1 MRAARIAAVAVAL
14 AIVATIVIVL
24 TRLDFIDEALD
35 SEYCEAEVG
44 GDVARLELDQAENAA
59 LIAAIGVRRDLPA
72 RAVSIALAT
81 AFQESKIRN
90 LDYGDRDSL
99 GIFQQRPSQGW
110 GSPEEIQ
117 DPVYA
122 TETFFDALVEVD
134 GYEDMPIHDAAQAV
148 QRSADGNAYALHE
161 TPARVLASALTGW
174 SPAAFRCEID
184 EPADSE
190 QRAGA
195 DGLTPNARAVV
206 DDVEAA
212 FGAVGSAAGDAGQ
225 TVRLTPPV
233 AGTRRH
239 GWALAQYLVGQ
250 ADRLAITTVAFDGRV
265 WRASESGEGWQEGGG
280 RGRDQVRVE
289 VA

>member
-1 MRAARIAAVAVAL
+1 MRAVGVAALVVAL
-14 AIVATIVIVL
+14 AIVGTVL
-24 TRLDFIDEALD
+24 VVLSRLDFFGGLEDER
-35 SEYCEAEVG
+35 CEAQID
-44 GDVARLELDQAENAA
+44 GDVATLDLDQAENAS

-122 TETFFDALVEVD
+122 TETFFDALVQIE

-148 QRSADGNAYALHE
+148 QRSADGSAYAAHE

-174 SPAAFRCEID
+174 SPAAFECEID
-184 EPADSE
+184 EPDDSS
-190 QRAGA
+190 QRAGS
-195 DGLTPNARAVV
+195 DGLTPNARTVV
-206 DDVEAA
+206 DDVAVA
-212 FGAVGSAAGDAGQ
+212 FGDWSHAASDGGQ
-225 TVRLTPPV
+225 TVTFGSPQS
-233 AGTRRH
+233 RRH
-239 GWALAQYLVGQ
+239 GWALAQYLVGN
-250 ADRLAITTVAFDGRV
+250 ADRLGIASVAYKRRV
-265 WRASESGEGWQEGGG
+265 WTAADSDQGWQAEG
-280 RGRDQVRVE
+280 RPRDRVRIE

>member
-1 MRAARIAAVAVAL
+1 MPAAARIAAVVAAI
-14 AIVATIVIVL
+14 AIVATIVVVVL
-24 TRLDFIDEALD
+24 NRFDVVEEFDA
-35 SEYCEAEVG
+35 EYCEAKVG

-90 LDYGDRDSL
+90 LDYGDRDSV

-110 GSPEEIQ
+110 GSAEEIQ

-122 TETFFDALVEVD
+122 TETFFDALEQVD

-148 QRSADGNAYALHE
+148 QRSADGSAYAMHE

-174 SPAAFRCEID
+174 SPAAFQCEID
-184 EPADSE
+184 EPGSSE
-190 QRAGA
+190 QRAGS
-195 DGLTPNARAVV
+195 DGLTRNARAVV
-206 DDVEAA
+206 DDAQVA
-212 FGAVGSAAGDAGQ
+212 FGALGSSAGKTGR
-225 TVRLTPPV
+225 TVRLDPPV
-233 AGTRRH
+233 DGSRRH

-250 ADRLAITTVAFDGRV
+250 ADRLGIKAVAFDGRV
-265 WRASESGEGWQEGGG
+265 WIAAQSGDGWQRGG
-280 RGRDQVRVE
+280 RRLDEIRVRV
-289 VA
+289 A

>member
-1 MRAARIAAVAVAL
+1 MRAARIAAVVVGLAL
-14 AIVATIVIVL
+14 VATLVVVL
-24 TRLDFIDEALD
+24 TRLDFIGEALD
-35 SEYCEAEVG
+35 PEYCEAEVG
-44 GDVARLELDQAENAA
+44 GDTARLELDQAENAA

-90 LDYGDRDSL
+90 LDYGDRDSV

-110 GSPEEIQ
+110 GSAQEIQ

-122 TETFFDALVEVD
+122 TETFFDALEQVD

-148 QRSADGNAYALHE
+148 QHSADGSAYAMHE
-161 TPARVLASALTGW
+161 TSARVLASALTGW
-174 SPAAFRCEID
+174 SPASFECEID
-184 EPADSE
+184 DPAESD

-195 DGLTPNARAVV
+195 DGLTRNAEAVV
-206 DDVEAA
+206 TDAEHA
-212 FGAVGSAAGDAGQ
+212 FGTLGSAAGRGGR
-225 TVRLTPPV
+225 TVRLTPPID
-233 AGTRRH
+233 GTRRH

-250 ADRLAITTVAFDGRV
+250 AERLKIRAVAFDGRV
-265 WRASESGEGWQEGGG
+265 WTAAESSEGWQRSG
-280 RGRDQVRVE
+280 RRLDQVRVE

>member
-1 MRAARIAAVAVAL
+1 MRAARITAVLVAL
-14 AIVATIVIVL
+14 AVVTTIVVVILNRFDVVEEF
-24 TRLDFIDEALD
+24 DA
-35 SEYCEAEVG
+35 EYCEAEVG
-44 GDVARLELDQAENAA
+44 GDVARLELDQAENAS

-90 LDYGDRDSL
+90 LDYGDRDSV

-110 GSPEEIQ
+110 GSVAEIQ

-122 TETFFDALVEVD
+122 TETFFDALEQVD

-148 QRSADGNAYALHE
+148 QRSADGSAYAMHE

-184 EPADSE
+184 EPGDSD

-195 DGLTPNARAVV
+195 DGLTPNAEAVI
-206 DDVEAA
+206 DDAELA
-212 FGAVGSAAGDAGQ
+212 FGAVGSSAGKAGRI
-225 TVRLTPPV
+225 VRLSPPV
-233 AGTRRH
+233 DGSRRH

-250 ADRLAITTVAFDGRV
+250 ADRLGIKAVAFDGRV
-265 WRASESGEGWQEGGG
+265 WTAEESGEGWQRGG
-280 RGRDQVRVE
+280 RRLDRVRVV